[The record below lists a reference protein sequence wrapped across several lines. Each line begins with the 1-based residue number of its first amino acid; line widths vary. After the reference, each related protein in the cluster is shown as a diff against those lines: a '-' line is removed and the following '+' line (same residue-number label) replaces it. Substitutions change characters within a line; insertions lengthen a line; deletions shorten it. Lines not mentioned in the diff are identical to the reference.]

1 MRVRPTDCLLIV
13 DVQRDFCPGGA
24 LAVPAGDEVVPVINR
39 LVGLFPLVV
48 ASRDA
53 HPEQS
58 RHFERWP
65 VHCVAG
71 SAGAEF
77 QPGLDTGRVARE
89 FLKGTSGADDG
100 YSAFEATNED
110 LANFLKRRRVTRLFL
125 CGLATDYCVKAT
137 ALDALSHGF
146 ETVIVED
153 AVRAVNA
160 SPGDGERALA
170 ELVERGAQLVASS
183 AIERGFEKS

>member
-13 DVQRDFCPGGA
+13 DLQRDFCPGGA
-24 LAVPAGDEVVPVINR
+24 LAVPQADEVVPVINR

-77 QPGLDTGRVARE
+77 HSGLDTTKVAQQ

-100 YSAFEATNED
+100 YSAFEATNDD
-110 LANFLKRRRVTRLFL
+110 LTDFLRRHGVRRLFL

-146 ETVIVED
+146 ETVIIED
-153 AVRAVNA
+153 AVKAVNA

-170 ELVERGAQLVASS
+170 ELLERGAQLVASS
-183 AIERGFEKS
+183 AIEGPSEES

>member
-1 MRVRPTDCLLIV
+1 MRVRRSDCLLIV

-24 LAVPAGDEVVPVINR
+24 LAVPGGDEVVPVINR

-53 HPEQS
+53 HPEES

-77 QPGLDTGRVARE
+77 QPGLDTSRVARE

-100 YSAFEATNED
+100 YSAFEATNDD
-110 LANFLKRRRVTRLFL
+110 LADFLKRRGVKRLFL

-146 ETVIVED
+146 ETVIIED
-153 AVRAVNA
+153 AVRAVDA
-160 SPGDGERALA
+160 SPGDGEKALA
-170 ELVERGAQLVASS
+170 ELMEWGAQLVASS
-183 AIERGFEKS
+183 AIEGGFEES